1 MVGGG
6 GSIRST
12 NVFAALDS
20 LKKKKKSKASAGQS
34 RSELEP
40 AEVFWAPTPIKSMS
54 WADVDDDDDYFATA
68 EPLEKL
74 PATKE
79 EEEVPAHL
87 LEEEESESGDD
98 DIEDSDDHE
107 PELPVPAEPVLEK
120 LPPAPVVPKDTDR
133 QLSKKELKKKELAEL
148 EAVLAELGLS
158 GKDNTNGIDG
168 QEETYDASREKKLEE
183 QNVDGERKENAA
195 GPTESK
201 ASKKKKAKKERAS
214 KEVKD
219 SKEQLNVSDVN
230 GPDGKTDNSE
240 LAEEDQSAPDVKEWL
255 KKVASKKKKSSKEMD
270 TAAKAVQ
277 VEAAARRAKLAAAK
291 KKEKNHYNQQ
301 PVR

>member
-1 MVGGG
+1 MAGGG

-20 LKKKKKSKASAGQS
+20 LKKKKKSKATAGQS
-34 RSELEP
+34 RTEPEP

-54 WADVDDDDDYFATA
+54 WADVEDDDDYFATA
-68 EPLEKL
+68 KPLEKL
-74 PATKE
+74 PVTKE
-79 EEEVPAHL
+79 EEDQVHF
-87 LEEEESESGDD
+87 LEEEESESDHDD
-98 DIEDSDDHE
+98 E

-120 LPPAPVVPKDTDR
+120 PPSAPVAPKDTDR

-158 GKDNTNGIDG
+158 GKDNSKGIDG
-168 QEETYDASREKKLEE
+168 QEEAYDATREKKLEE
-183 QNVDGERKENAA
+183 QPADSERKENAA

-219 SKEQLNVSDVN
+219 SEEQFNVSDAN
-230 GPDGKTDNSE
+230 GPGERTDNSE
-240 LAEEDQSAPDVKEWL
+240 PTEEDQSALDVKERL
-255 KKVASKKKKSSKEMD
+255 KKVAAKKKKSGKEID
-270 TAAKAVQ
+270 PAAKAVT